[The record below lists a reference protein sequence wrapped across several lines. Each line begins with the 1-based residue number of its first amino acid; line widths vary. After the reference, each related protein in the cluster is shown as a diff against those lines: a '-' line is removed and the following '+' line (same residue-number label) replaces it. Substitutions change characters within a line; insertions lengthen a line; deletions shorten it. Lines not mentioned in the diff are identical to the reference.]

1 MVSPLAMI
9 VALASVQGVAGSGV
23 GGVKFRNTANRP
35 MRLFW
40 VSHKGD
46 PDAAGR
52 VGANGGQTGFMTYE
66 THKFF
71 WAEDNV
77 GQNPVPTKAKGARH
91 VEFEIKANQRMYAY
105 IDDTTNPQVLKAL
118 NDEVAFMEKYQKEN
132 GIAWVG
138 TAWPRPAPTWPMW
151 RPTHIGQKIHVP
163 LDEYPEAGRL
173 HCEYGVDNITG
184 CYSDGKNLDSA
195 HTWQSQIEHVTIEV
209 VSITPRVFRI
219 VDFLSDFEA
228 DYIIQQA
235 APMLGRSTVGHGGD
249 ARESNTRSSK
259 SAWLHRGHSKVLDAI
274 YQRVGLVA
282 RVPEGKMVE
291 TNVESINV
299 LNYGVGA
306 EYAPHFDW
314 GADGRVESRFIS
326 SLIYLNTPEAGGG
339 TGFPKAIMG
348 NGKVGTEVNAEKRT
362 LVFFYDLLEDGNADE
377 LSLHAGLPVKKGEKW
392 IAPLWIWEPKRR

>member
-195 HTWQSQIEHVTIEV
+195 HTWQSQIVCAHNLAARLANSGCSPCLQNQTECA
-209 VSITPRVFRI
+209 FR
-219 VDFLSDFEA
+219 L
-228 DYIIQQA
+228 
-235 APMLGRSTVGHGGD
+235 
-249 ARESNTRSSK
+249 
-259 SAWLHRGHSKVLDAI
+259 
-274 YQRVGLVA
+274 
-282 RVPEGKMVE
+282 
-291 TNVESINV
+291 
-299 LNYGVGA
+299 
-306 EYAPHFDW
+306 
-314 GADGRVESRFIS
+314 
-326 SLIYLNTPEAGGG
+326 
-339 TGFPKAIMG
+339 
-348 NGKVGTEVNAEKRT
+348 
-362 LVFFYDLLEDGNADE
+362 
-377 LSLHAGLPVKKGEKW
+377 
-392 IAPLWIWEPKRR
+392 